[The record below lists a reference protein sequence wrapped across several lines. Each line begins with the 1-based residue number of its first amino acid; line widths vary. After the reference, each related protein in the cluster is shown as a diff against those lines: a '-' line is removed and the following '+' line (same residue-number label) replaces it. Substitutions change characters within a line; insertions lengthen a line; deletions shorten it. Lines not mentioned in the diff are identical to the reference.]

1 MPCSQS
7 YYSLNTPEYRTYI
20 YSYFFSSKWYHGNTL
35 GCKNGSEIRTSLAKK
50 GLRRNIQNGNVGF

>member
-7 YYSLNTPEYRTYI
+7 YYIHSTRPSIDI
-20 YSYFFSSKWYHGNTL
+20 YLFLFYLSKWYHGNTL